1 MIWVIHF
8 YDHNNAW
15 HKVGCLNLVLNCVVC
30 PLEFDD
36 PSSVVKACDK
46 ASSSRPACCAA
57 LHTYI
62 ATRQKQ
68 IFVTNL
74 QAINCAT
81 MFGSMLQKAGV
92 GNDIYQLCDI
102 DLKDFSLQG
111 MYRRYQN
118 LSCWNAE

>member
-1 MIWVIHF
+1 MLF
-8 YDHNNAW
+8 R
-15 HKVGCLNLVLNCVVC
+15 
-30 PLEFDD
+30 
-36 PSSVVKACDK
+36 SACNK

-57 LHTYI
+57 LHSYI

-92 GNDIYQLCDI
+92 GNDIYELCDI

-111 MYRRYQN
+111 MHGRCQN
-118 LSCWNAE
+118 FRLISIILECKLTLSISLAPFIQWSSFWATRLVLFDKLLPGSS

>member
-1 MIWVIHF
+1 MEILI
-8 YDHNNAW
+8 
-15 HKVGCLNLVLNCVVC
+15 LVLNYAVC

-36 PSSVVKACDK
+36 PSSVVKACGK
-46 ASSSRPACCAA
+46 ASSRPSCCTA
-57 LHTYI
+57 LQSYI

-92 GNDIYQLCDI
+92 GNDIYGLCDI

-111 MYRRYQN
+111 MHKDITP
-118 LSCWNAE
+118 SVPK